1 MEEKEVK
8 FLDIDPAAIEEKLK
22 ASGAHKVGEYFY
34 RRQVFDFPGFP
45 LDKQAAWVR
54 LRDEGERITLTF
66 KQRLG
71 ISSNDGKTS
80 DRSMK
85 EVEIIVND
93 YQKTTDF
100 LLSIGMIYKF
110 YEENK
115 RIRWQKGNIEFDID
129 TWPKLN
135 PYLEIEAPSWEEISE
150 AEKFLRLDPAD
161 QKIFSTNQIYKMN
174 GIDELNYARITFDG
188 FIKREP

>member
-85 EVEIIVND
+85 EAEIIVND

-150 AEKFLRLDPAD
+150 AEKFLRLDSAD

-174 GIDELNYARITFDG
+174 GIDELNYAKITFDG